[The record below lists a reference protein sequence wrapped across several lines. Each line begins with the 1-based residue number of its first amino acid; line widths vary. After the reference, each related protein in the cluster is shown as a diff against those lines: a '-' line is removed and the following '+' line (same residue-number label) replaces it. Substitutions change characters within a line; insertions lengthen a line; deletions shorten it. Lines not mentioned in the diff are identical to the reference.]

1 MIFLF
6 GFHLHEP
13 RYLPRPLVS
22 CQWERESPNH
32 LRGRHLW
39 KARSKRC
46 YPYLGVFPC
55 NTVLKYLL
63 FFHSRVT
70 CPHWGSSPHG
80 VYTNVDI
87 APSMS
92 WYCVWPLPHTFF
104 CEGGLLHTDVRFKCV
119 LRVRHTTNSKDKNH
133 REKITCVNPGM
144 CHGPLSPAYGKESH
158 QIILR
163 GRYFAGSKRFHS
175 SLGVLPSNSEATL
188 WQRGS
193 DWFLWDSCAIASSV
207 FRFSIGVGEFKC
219 VRTCIRRVVNR
230 GVWCVGW
237 LTALRRCTK
246 RMVSLTS
253 RFAHS
258 VFSDSSL
265 STFSNRDSRFNAATR
280 CKPSRDFFPLG
291 GHQCRNKSGF
301 SVKFKWCRI

>member
-1 MIFLF
+1 MPALRFKSSWSLYKCRHCTINELILCMTITTHILLWGRPSPHGCEVQVCFESTSYN
-6 GFHLHEP
+6 HLQRQTSPWKNHICQP
-13 RYLPRPLVS
+13 RYLPRPLIP
-22 CQWERESPNH
+22 C
-32 LRGRHLW
+32 LW
-39 KARSKRC
+39 K
-46 YPYLGVFPC
+46 G
-55 NTVLKYLL
+55 
-63 FFHSRVT
+63 SR
-70 CPHWGSSPHG
+70 
-80 VYTNVDI
+80 
-87 APSMS
+87 
-92 WYCVWPLPHTFF
+92 
-104 CEGGLLHTDVRFKCV
+104 
-119 LRVRHTTNSKDKNH
+119 
-133 REKITCVNPGM
+133 
-144 CHGPLSPAYGKESH
+144 